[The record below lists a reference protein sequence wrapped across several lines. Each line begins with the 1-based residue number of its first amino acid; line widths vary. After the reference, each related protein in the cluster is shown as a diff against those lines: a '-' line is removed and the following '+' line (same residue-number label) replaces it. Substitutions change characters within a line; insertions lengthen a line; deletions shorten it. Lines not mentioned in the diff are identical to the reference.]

1 MDEEIGTLRKL
12 ANAELAESLACF
24 NLRGLLQ
31 TLDRFLGH
39 FVSPLLV
46 SFAPLGRCL
55 PICKWRANRRVA

>member
-1 MDEEIGTLRKL
+1 MDEEVGTLKKL
-12 ANAELAESLACF
+12 ANAELMQSLAGF
-24 NLRGLLQ
+24 DLRGLLQ